1 MSKSKMHTKD
11 KILDKALELF
21 NERGIEYVGLRE
33 IAGILGMRVGNI
45 TYYFPTKDD
54 LVYELSLELRKKN
67 SEIMVPSEDIT
78 ITGFLEIQY
87 KVFQHHQQFRCLM
100 LSFVHLMQQNKL
112 IADAYK
118 ETQKARKNTIKTNLQ
133 VLTESGYLQLKD
145 EAELEFLVTTL
156 ALISRFWI
164 SEAAISFRNQTSDQ
178 QIRYYLKLLTSLF
191 LPYSTN
197 KAKKEIRLYLES
209 LEGSNQPTVTEGR

>member
-1 MSKSKMHTKD
+1 MSKSNMNTKD
-11 KILDKALELF
+11 KIRDKALEMF

-33 IAGILGMRVGNI
+33 LAGILDMRVGNI

-54 LVYELSLELRKKN
+54 LVYELSVELSKKN
-67 SEIMVPSEDIT
+67 SGIMVPSET
-78 ITGFLEIQY
+78 ITLSGFLEIQY

-100 LSFVHLMQQNKL
+100 LSFVHLMQQNKR

-118 ETQKARKNTIKTNLQ
+118 ETQKTRKNTIKTNLK
-133 VLTESGYLQLKD
+133 VLTESGYLQVKD

-164 SEAAISFRNQTSDQ
+164 SEAVISFRTQTDDQ
-178 QIRYYLKLLTSLF
+178 QIRYYLNLVTTLF
-191 LPYSTN
+191 LPYSTT
-197 KAKKEIRLYLES
+197 KGKKEIRLYLES
-209 LEGSNQPTVTEGR
+209 LEK